1 MTISIEPGY
10 YYWGSRFNSCFLW
23 HSSSK
28 SDSFERLN
36 LPSESALIQN
46 QLLYRIRFYMYGSWE
61 NWNLELL
68 LGKVQ
73 FVKCLIGALL
83 SVARWM
89 RTAVQSV
96 SDRVHLHSEEVPGGV
111 FNREDWLRIKGG
123 QGVGQ
128 QGEREVHK
136 HTDSRKLFSTW
147 RSPRISN
154 CPPSYVW
161 SNATNILDCQFVKG
175 QKLLLSKSTFYNL

>member
-28 SDSFERLN
+28 SDSFDRLN

-96 SDRVHLHSEEVPGGV
+96 SDRVHLHSEKVPEEEYSTELTTRCSTNG
-111 FNREDWLRIKGG
+111 RWLR
-123 QGVGQ
+123 V
-128 QGEREVHK
+128 
-136 HTDSRKLFSTW
+136 RKKSMSLLT
-147 RSPRISN
+147 
-154 CPPSYVW
+154 
-161 SNATNILDCQFVKG
+161 ILAFWFQM
-175 QKLLLSKSTFYNL
+175 